1 MNIVSVE
8 KRFGIWK
15 GFISRL
21 YEYTLHAVCSPLHV
35 IAPKA
40 TRNQLAAY
48 VAELF
53 NVDPEEH
60 KEKYM
65 RALEID
71 SWSVILCVDVKKAR
85 NLLGRDQNGLSDPY
99 CEVRAT
105 HVHNDQD
112 HSDELISS
120 SSATSPS
127 TSPSTS
133 PNRLQREP
141 SLLSSGSASC
151 MLTSKKKLKSSTT
164 KDSRRG
170 TKSSS
175 LRRTINRS
183 STVSSNDGEAHKG
196 FIYCTEVQPKT
207 TNPEWNEHFE
217 FEIENIQEQ
226 RLLIRV
232 FDSDHDHD
240 QVSGFKTV
248 VQEKRGVSRKLRGL
262 QNFIRTGEI
271 EDDFLGQSLATF
283 DREQWFA
290 LTRSNQSRLNA
301 NKPRGEILLGL
312 KVHFKL
318 DDKNTKP
325 RQGVSN
331 DTVLELRRC
340 QSSLS
345 SANQMNSSI
354 IVRPSIFRQNFR
366 LSSMQPHVYAKWP
379 ILKDKLKANLSQGD
393 SCLTTAVDSDLPL
406 LIEEYH
412 QLTRIVMQHELEDA
426 REVSKNKESNDLIIN
441 WNGSINELS
450 CSVLTQFRVLYNIS
464 ILSEALIHL
473 LVIMELR
480 CSQDYESFISQS
492 VIESYLKILVEQVRQ
507 RTDVSDLDFT
517 VYEKTVFEEIFFS
530 FIGHYRK
537 RVRDDAPWFLPL
549 KENLPNIQSIFEYVY
564 I

>member
-1 MNIVSVE
+1 MIE
-8 KRFGIWK
+8 
-15 GFISRL
+15 FISKIYSRL

-71 SWSVILCVDVKKAR
+71 SWSVVLCVDVKKAR
-85 NLLGRDQNGLSDPY
+85 NLLGRNRNEGLSNPY
-99 CEVRAT
+99 CEVSL
-105 HVHNDQD
+105 VHISSIEDDSN
-112 HSDELISS
+112 ELISS
-120 SSATSPS
+120 PSAAPSSIKPTCLRLDQSLPSCGGASP
-127 TSPSTS
+127 
-133 PNRLQREP
+133 
-141 SLLSSGSASC
+141 
-151 MLTSKKKLKSSTT
+151 SKKKLKLPAI
-164 KDSRRG
+164 KNSRR
-170 TKSSS
+170 SSKGS
-175 LRRTINRS
+175 IPGRS
-183 STVSSNDGEAHKG
+183 IDILSTVSSNDGETDKG

-207 TNPEWNEHFE
+207 INPEWNEHFE
-217 FEIENIQEQ
+217 FEIENVQEQ

-232 FDSDHDHD
+232 FDSDRD
-240 QVSGFKTV
+240 QVPRLKPDA
-248 VQEKRGVSRKLRGL
+248 QEKGGVSSKRFSIRKVFTTDSR
-262 QNFIRTGEI
+262 
-271 EDDFLGQSLATF
+271 EDHFLGQVDVDFRPLATF
-283 DREQWFA
+283 HREEWFP
-290 LTRSNQSRLNA
+290 LKVLNRICLSNS
-301 NKPRGEILLGL
+301 KPLGEIQLRV
-312 KVHFKL
+312 KVKFKL
-318 DDKNTKP
+318 DNENITTH
-325 RQGVSN
+325 QHVS
-331 DTVLELRRC
+331 DGTLAELRRC
-340 QSSLS
+340 CPTLSIAEQRKSSSMSLRS
-345 SANQMNSSI
+345 SFLTKI
-354 IVRPSIFRQNFR
+354 LP
-366 LSSMQPHVYAKWP
+366 SSMQPHNYAKSP
-379 ILKDKLKANLSQGD
+379 IFEDKLNRQLSQSD
-393 SCLTTAVDSDLPL
+393 PCLTTATDSDLPL

-426 REVSKNKESNDLIIN
+426 REVNKNNESNELIIN
-441 WNGSINELS
+441 WNESINKLS
-450 CSVLTQFRVLYNIS
+450 CAVLTQFRVLYNIS

-549 KENLPNIQSIFEYVY
+549 KGNLLNIQ
-564 I
+564 